1 MKFFI
6 LLVILFAT
14 KTESAFSFLQE
25 NTPKTRCTFPADMER
40 QIVLFLDG
48 ESLFLLSKVNKYC
61 RNLLLDD
68 ELWKF
73 AACKE
78 LGVKKLPE
86 DYKNSRTF
94 LVGCY
99 TYTFQKV
106 RLTISSWTSP
116 LLSDDGTTIVL
127 PYWERLQ
134 SPQTIIRKPKKPDTL
149 LKDCYANVIS
159 PDGSVIAGWSS
170 DCHEREKCVA
180 FRWTSSKGLEFLP
193 ADLHRRSIA
202 LKILPSQT
210 TPGDFAITGTFCDE
224 TRNDATFEW
233 EGDTVRITDYPASFI
248 DSRLKNQSKDEF
260 ISVSAIPK
268 GWKFWK
274 NHATRRNITN
284 NTEEYVEDILKE
296 HNAIPD
302 KLHLEGAHA
311 ISANGTIISGTIEEN
326 GLKSLWL
333 ATIPRSHREKLPVEK
348 PRDSLCQRAQSV
360 CVNFIDALLIRLLFN
375 NMGYIPLPF
384 G

>member
-1 MKFFI
+1 
-6 LLVILFAT
+6 
-14 KTESAFSFLQE
+14 
-25 NTPKTRCTFPADMER
+25 
-40 QIVLFLDG
+40 
-48 ESLFLLSKVNKYC
+48 
-61 RNLLLDD
+61 LLLDD

-86 DYKNSRTF
+86 DYNNSRTF

-106 RLTISSWTSP
+106 RLASSSWTSP
-116 LLSDDGTTIVL
+116 LLSDDGATLAL
-127 PYWERLQ
+127 PDWERLQ

-170 DCHEREKCVA
+170 DCREREKCIA

-193 ADLHRRSIA
+193 TDPHKKSIA
-202 LKILPSQT
+202 FKMVPSQT
-210 TPGDFAITGTFCDE
+210 TPGNFVIIGTFCDD
-224 TRNDATFEW
+224 TRNDATFYW
-233 EGDTVRITDYPASFI
+233 ESDTVRIIDCRYYFI
-248 DSRLKNQSKDEF
+248 DSRLKTQSRDEL
-260 ISVSAIPK
+260 IYLSAMPK

-274 NHATRRNITN
+274 NYATRRNITN
-284 NTEEYVEDILKE
+284 NAEEYVEDILKE
-296 HNAIPD
+296 NNAIPD

-311 ISANGTIISGTIEEN
+311 ISANGTIISGTSEEN
-326 GLKSLWL
+326 GLKNLWL
-333 ATIPRSHREKLPVEK
+333 ATIPRFHREKIPVEK

-360 CVNFIDALLIRLLFN
+360 CVNFVDALLIRLLFN
-375 NMGYIPLPF
+375 NIGYMPLPF